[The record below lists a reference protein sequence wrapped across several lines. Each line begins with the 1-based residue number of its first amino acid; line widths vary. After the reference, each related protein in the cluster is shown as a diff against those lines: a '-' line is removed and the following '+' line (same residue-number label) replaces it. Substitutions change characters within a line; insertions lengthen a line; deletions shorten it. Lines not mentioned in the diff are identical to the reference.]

1 MPELIDLPQPF
12 GRVDARRVGLSDR
25 RIERALERGDL
36 VRLAKGL
43 YAVRSPWQ
51 ALPPWVRHENLARAA
66 VRLTPDAI
74 VSHLS
79 AAVLM
84 GLPHPAYDPSKVTM
98 TLLDDSRTSRT
109 DSWRRFHRGAT
120 PPAHVV
126 IVARR
131 PLLVPARIVVDCIRE
146 LHPRDALAITDAA
159 LRRGICTGSSLDA
172 MRRHQVHWPGVAAA
186 DGVLRVADPLRENWL
201 ESVSAW
207 ALHSHG
213 LPCGIPQVTVLDR
226 AGRFVARV
234 DAAWPDLGLVGEA
247 DGRGKYELD
256 TGGAVDSDLGEALRR
271 NVHAERV
278 RENRLRDLGLDVMRW
293 DTGDALRA
301 TPLADRFCAAR
312 ERADPGRVTARFL
325 CGCCRRDLSDCPR
338 TTHRPALS
346 A

>member
-1 MPELIDLPQPF
+1 MPDLATLPQPF
-12 GRVDARRVGLSDR
+12 GRADARGVGITDR
-25 RIERALERGDL
+25 RIERAVERGDL
-36 VRLAKGL
+36 TRLAKGL
-43 YAVRSPWQ
+43 YAVRSPWD
-51 ALPPWVRHENLARAA
+51 ALPPWVRHEHLARAG

-79 AAVLM
+79 AAVLL
-84 GLPHPAYDPSKVTM
+84 GLPHPAYEPSKVTM

-109 DSWRRFHRGAT
+109 DAWRRFHRGAT

-131 PLLVPARIVVDCIRE
+131 PHLIAARTVVDCIRD

-159 LRRGICTGSSLDA
+159 LRRGLCSRSNLDA
-172 MRRHQVHWPGVAAA
+172 MRRHQVHWPGIAGA
-186 DGVLRVADPLRENWL
+186 DDVLRVTDPRRENWL

-213 LPCGIPQVTVLDR
+213 LPCGVPQVTVLDR
-226 AGRFVARV
+226 AGRFVARA
-234 DAAWPDLGLVGEA
+234 DAVWPDLALVGEA
-247 DGRGKYELD
+247 DGRGKYELG
-256 TGGAVDSDLGEALRR
+256 TGGAVGGDLGETLRR
-271 NVHAERV
+271 NVHAERI

-293 DTGDALRA
+293 DTGDALRV

-312 ERADPGRVTARFL
+312 ERADPGRVRARFL

-338 TTHRPALS
+338 TTQKRALS